1 MQKNKYAHPLLKHT
15 LHNRN
20 KHCERYNFKDLIEQ
34 CAELKPFVIINKY
47 GDESIDFFNSV
58 AVKMLNKALLK
69 KFYKINY
76 WELPEKYLCPPIPGR
91 ADYIHHVADLILNKK
106 SKEIKCLD
114 IGVGANCIYPII
126 GIAEYNWNF
135 VGSDIDKNTLDIAQ
149 EIIDNN
155 IVLKNKIELRL
166 QKNKSNVFNGIIKP
180 NEFFDLTICNP
191 PFHTSAKEAMASNLQ
206 KLRNLKKEE
215 IKETAL
221 NFGGK
226 SNELWCNGGE
236 DKFVRN
242 LILESTQFK
251 KSCNWFTTLISKE
264 SNLKGVYQELK
275 LAEAT
280 LVKTIK
286 MELGNKKSRIV
297 AWSFV

>member
-1 MQKNKYAHPLLKHT
+1 MLKHT
-15 LHNRN
+15 LHKRN
-20 KHCERYNFKDLIEQ
+20 KHCERYNFKELIAH
-34 CAELKPFVIINKY
+34 CSELKSFVIINKY
-47 GDESIDFFNSV
+47 GDESIDFFNPD

-76 WELPEKYLCPPIPGR
+76 WELPENYLCPPIPGR
-91 ADYIHHVADLILNKK
+91 ADYIHHVADLILNNS
-106 SKEIKCLD
+106 SKEITCLD

-155 IVLKNKIELRL
+155 TILKNKIELRL
-166 QKNKSNVFNGIIKP
+166 QKNKNNVFNGIIKP
-180 NEFFDLTICNP
+180 NDFFDLTICNP
-191 PFHTSAKEAMASNLQ
+191 PFHASAKAAMESSL
-206 KLRNLKKEE
+206 KKIENLKNKK
-215 IKETAL
+215 IKKIVL

-236 DKFVRN
+236 EKFVEN
-242 LILESTQFK
+242 LILESAQFK
-251 KSCNWFTTLISKE
+251 KSCKWFTTLISKE
-264 SNLKGVYQELK
+264 TNLKGAYQQLK
-275 LAEAT
+275 LVEASV
-280 LVKTIK
+280 VKTIK